1 MDAAELLRRYVEDR
15 SQEAFTELVR
25 GNLDLVYSAALR
37 QLDGDSHG
45 AQEAAQ
51 AVFTDLARK
60 APSLSR
66 HTALT
71 GWLYTSTH
79 FAAAKLR
86 RTEQRRQAMERE
98 ASIMNE
104 LTATAE
110 STANWEKL
118 RPVLDGVMH
127 ELNARDREAVLLRY
141 FEQRSFAEIGDHL
154 GLGENAARMSVERA
168 LDKLSGLLA
177 RRGVNS
183 TAAALALALTGE
195 LGAAAP
201 AGLVTTI
208 STGALAA
215 AASTAGFGGAAI
227 LKIMSTI
234 KFASIAA
241 VVAIAAVGIAFYEA
255 QSARTSTAAL
265 VIMTRERDSLRAQLA
280 VSALA
285 KQTAAPPPQHAN
297 SKLAAA
303 AERVT
308 APRATTTSTTT
319 STPASKNDPARLA
332 RYHQRFDAFVQQ
344 RGLTPEQADKLFDIL
359 GGWDDAR
366 RDFQASIREQGLTAT
381 PEAQKS
387 RDRLQQQFEV
397 EPLIALLG
405 RDGERAYFDFEGDS
419 FYRAM
424 VEPFAQNLAIIDL
437 PLTDDQTAKLVAL
450 VKSNMHTVK
459 RDPTAMGS
467 EAVID
472 WQSVLATADRFL
484 DPKQMTVLQAQVARQ
499 YPGK

>member
-1 MDAAELLRRYVEDR
+1 MDTAELLRRYVEDR

-37 QLDGDSHG
+37 QLDGDSHR

-86 RTEQRRQAMERE
+86 RTEQRRQALERE
-98 ASIMNE
+98 ASMMNE

-110 STANWEKL
+110 SAANWEKL

-141 FEQRSFAEIGDHL
+141 FEQRSFAEVGEHL

-215 AASTAGFGGAAI
+215 AASTAGFGVAAI

-234 KFASIAA
+234 KFASIAI
-241 VVAIAAVGIAFYEA
+241 VVAIAAVGTALYEA
-255 QSARTSTAAL
+255 QSARTSVAAL

-280 VSALA
+280 VSASA
-285 KQTAAPPPQHAN
+285 KQTAAPPQNAN
-297 SKLAAA
+297 SQLAAA

-308 APRATTTSTTT
+308 APRATTTSTTA
-319 STPASKNDPARLA
+319 STPASKSDPARLA
-332 RYHQRFDAFVQQ
+332 RYHQRYDAFVQQ
-344 RGLTPEQADKLFDIL
+344 RRLTAEQADKLFEIL
-359 GGWDDAR
+359 GDWDDAS

-381 PEAQKS
+381 PEAQKL

-405 RDGERAYFDFEGDS
+405 QDGERAYMDFEGDS

-450 VKSNMHTVK
+450 VKSNTHTVK

-472 WQSVLATADRFL
+472 WQSVLATAARFL
-484 DPKQMTVLQAQVARQ
+484 DPKQMTVMQAQVARQ

>member
-1 MDAAELLRRYVEDR
+1 
-15 SQEAFTELVR
+15 
-25 GNLDLVYSAALR
+25 
-37 QLDGDSHG
+37 
-45 AQEAAQ
+45 
-51 AVFTDLARK
+51 
-60 APSLSR
+60 
-66 HTALT
+66 
-71 GWLYTSTH
+71 
-79 FAAAKLR
+79 
-86 RTEQRRQAMERE
+86 
-98 ASIMNE
+98 
-104 LTATAE
+104 
-110 STANWEKL
+110 
-118 RPVLDGVMH
+118 MH

-141 FEQRSFAEIGDHL
+141 FEQRSFAEVGEHL

-177 RRGVNS
+177 RRGVRS

-215 AASTAGFGGAAI
+215 AASTAASGFAAI

-241 VVAIAAVGIAFYEA
+241 VVAIAAVGTAFYEA
-255 QSARTSTAAL
+255 QSARTSAAAL

-280 VSALA
+280 VSASA
-285 KQTAAPPPQHAN
+285 KQTAAPPSQNAN

-308 APRATTTSTTT
+308 APRAATTSTTA
-319 STPASKNDPARLA
+319 STPASKSDPARLA

-344 RGLTPEQADKLFDIL
+344 RGLTPEQAGKLFEIL
-359 GGWDDAR
+359 GDWDDAS
-366 RDFQASIREQGLTAT
+366 RDFQASIREQDLTAT
-381 PEAQKS
+381 PEAQKL
-387 RDRLQQQFEV
+387 RDRLQQQIEV
-397 EPLIALLG
+397 EPLIALMG
-405 RDGERAYFDFEGDS
+405 RDGERAYMDFEGDS

-424 VEPFAQNLAIIDL
+424 VEPFAQKLAIFDL

-450 VKSNMHTVK
+450 VKLNMHNVR

-472 WQSVLATADRFL
+472 WQSVLATAARFL
-484 DPKQMTVLQAQVARQ
+484 DPKQMTVMQAQVARQ

>member
-1 MDAAELLRRYVEDR
+1 MDTAELLRRYVEDR

-37 QLDGDSHG
+37 QLDGDSHR

-51 AVFTDLARK
+51 VVFTDLARK

-86 RTEQRRQAMERE
+86 RTEQRRQALERE
-98 ASIMNE
+98 ASVMNE

-110 STANWEKL
+110 SAANWEKL

-141 FEQRSFAEIGDHL
+141 FEQRSFAEVGDHL
-154 GLGENAARMSVERA
+154 GLGENAARMTVERA

-215 AASTAGFGGAAI
+215 AASTAGFGVAAI

-241 VVAIAAVGIAFYEA
+241 VVAIAAVGTALYEA
-255 QSARTSTAAL
+255 QSARTSAAAL

-280 VSALA
+280 VSASA
-285 KQTAAPPPQHAN
+285 KQTAAPPQNAN
-297 SKLAAA
+297 SQLAAA

-319 STPASKNDPARLA
+319 ATPASKSDPARLA
-332 RYHQRFDAFVQQ
+332 QYHQRFDAFVKQ
-344 RGLTPEQADKLFDIL
+344 RGLTPEQADKLFEIL
-359 GGWDDAR
+359 GDWDDAR

-387 RDRLQQQFEV
+387 RNRLQQQFEV

-437 PLTDDQTAKLVAL
+437 PLTADQTAKLVAL

-472 WQSVLATADRFL
+472 WQSVLATAARFL
-484 DPKQMTVLQAQVARQ
+484 DPKQMTVMQAQVARQ

>member
-1 MDAAELLRRYVEDR
+1 MDTAELLRRYVEDR

-37 QLDGDSHG
+37 QLDGDSHR

-86 RTEQRRQAMERE
+86 RTEQRRQALERE

-110 STANWEKL
+110 SAANWEKL

-215 AASTAGFGGAAI
+215 AASTAGFGVAAI

-241 VVAIAAVGIAFYEA
+241 VVAIAAVGTALYEA
-255 QSARTSTAAL
+255 QSARTSVAAL

-280 VSALA
+280 VSASA
-285 KQTAAPPPQHAN
+285 KQSAAPPQNAN
-297 SKLAAA
+297 SQLAAA

-319 STPASKNDPARLA
+319 ATPASKSDPARLA
-332 RYHQRFDAFVQQ
+332 RYHQRYDAFVQQ
-344 RGLTPEQADKLFDIL
+344 RRLTAEQADKLFEIL
-359 GGWDDAR
+359 GDWDDAS
-366 RDFQASIREQGLTAT
+366 RDFQASIREQDLTAT
-381 PEAQKS
+381 PEAQKL

-405 RDGERAYFDFEGDS
+405 QDGERAYMDFEGDS

-424 VEPFAQNLAIIDL
+424 VEPFAQKLAIFDL

-450 VKSNMHTVK
+450 VKSNMHAVK

-472 WQSVLATADRFL
+472 WQSVLATAPRFL
-484 DPKQMTVLQAQVARQ
+484 DPKQMTVMQAQVARQ

>member
-1 MDAAELLRRYVEDR
+1 MDTAELLRRYVEDR

-37 QLDGDSHG
+37 QLDGDSHR

-86 RTEQRRQAMERE
+86 RTEQRRQALERE

-110 STANWEKL
+110 SATNWEKL
-118 RPVLDGVMH
+118 RPVLDDVMH

-141 FEQRSFAEIGDHL
+141 FEQRSFAEVGDHL

-215 AASTAGFGGAAI
+215 AASTAGFGVAAI

-255 QSARTSTAAL
+255 QSARTSAAAL
-265 VIMTRERDSLRAQLA
+265 VIMTRERDSLRAQL
-280 VSALA
+280 VRS
-285 KQTAAPPPQHAN
+285 
-297 SKLAAA
+297 
-303 AERVT
+303 
-308 APRATTTSTTT
+308 
-319 STPASKNDPARLA
+319 
-332 RYHQRFDAFVQQ
+332 
-344 RGLTPEQADKLFDIL
+344 
-359 GGWDDAR
+359 
-366 RDFQASIREQGLTAT
+366 
-381 PEAQKS
+381 
-387 RDRLQQQFEV
+387 
-397 EPLIALLG
+397 
-405 RDGERAYFDFEGDS
+405 GEIGNTLSGEIGY
-419 FYRAM
+419 
-424 VEPFAQNLAIIDL
+424 
-437 PLTDDQTAKLVAL
+437 T
-450 VKSNMHTVK
+450 
-459 RDPTAMGS
+459 
-467 EAVID
+467 
-472 WQSVLATADRFL
+472 
-484 DPKQMTVLQAQVARQ
+484 
-499 YPGK
+499 

>member
-1 MDAAELLRRYVEDR
+1 MDTAELLRRYVEDR

-25 GNLDLVYSAALR
+25 GNLALVYSAALR
-37 QLDGDSHG
+37 QLDGDSHR

-86 RTEQRRQAMERE
+86 RTEQRRQALERE

-104 LTATAE
+104 LTATAD
-110 STANWEKL
+110 SAANWEKL

-141 FEQRSFAEIGDHL
+141 FEQRSFAEVGDHL

-177 RRGVNS
+177 RRGVRS

-215 AASTAGFGGAAI
+215 AASTAGFGVAAI
-227 LKIMSTI
+227 LMIMSTI

-255 QSARTSTAAL
+255 QSARTSAAAL
-265 VIMTRERDSLRAQLA
+265 VIMTRERDSLRAQL
-280 VSALA
+280 VRS
-285 KQTAAPPPQHAN
+285 
-297 SKLAAA
+297 
-303 AERVT
+303 
-308 APRATTTSTTT
+308 
-319 STPASKNDPARLA
+319 
-332 RYHQRFDAFVQQ
+332 
-344 RGLTPEQADKLFDIL
+344 
-359 GGWDDAR
+359 
-366 RDFQASIREQGLTAT
+366 
-381 PEAQKS
+381 
-387 RDRLQQQFEV
+387 
-397 EPLIALLG
+397 
-405 RDGERAYFDFEGDS
+405 GEIGNTLSGEIGY
-419 FYRAM
+419 
-424 VEPFAQNLAIIDL
+424 
-437 PLTDDQTAKLVAL
+437 T
-450 VKSNMHTVK
+450 
-459 RDPTAMGS
+459 
-467 EAVID
+467 
-472 WQSVLATADRFL
+472 
-484 DPKQMTVLQAQVARQ
+484 
-499 YPGK
+499 

>member
-1 MDAAELLRRYVEDR
+1 MDAAELLRLFVEDR

-37 QLDGDSHG
+37 QLDGDSHR

-86 RTEQRRQAMERE
+86 RTEQRRQALERE

-110 STANWEKL
+110 SAANWEKL

-141 FEQRSFAEIGDHL
+141 FEQRSFAEVGDHL
-154 GLGENAARMSVERA
+154 GLGENAARMTVERA

-215 AASTAGFGGAAI
+215 AASTAGFGVAAI

-255 QSARTSTAAL
+255 QSARTSAAAL

-280 VSALA
+280 VSASA
-285 KQTAAPPPQHAN
+285 KQTAAPPQNAN
-297 SKLAAA
+297 SQLAAA

-319 STPASKNDPARLA
+319 STPASKSDPARLA
-332 RYHQRFDAFVQQ
+332 RYHQRYDAFVQQ
-344 RGLTPEQADKLFDIL
+344 RRLTAEQADKLFEIL
-359 GGWDDAR
+359 GDWDDAS

-381 PEAQKS
+381 PEAQKL
-387 RDRLQQQFEV
+387 RNRLQQQFEV

-419 FYRAM
+419 FYREM